1 MGGWGGGAQGLVDRG
16 QLGGG
21 GEQGLVDRRQFISN
35 RYI

>member
-1 MGGWGGGAQGLVDRG
+1 MGGGGAQGLVDRG

-21 GEQGLVDRRQFISN
+21 GEPGLVDRRQFISN

>member
-1 MGGWGGGAQGLVDRG
+1 MGGWGGAQGLVDRG

-21 GEQGLVDRRQFISN
+21 GEPGLVDRRQFISN